1 MAVYEFKVSDF
12 RAEFP
17 AFADD
22 TKYPDTTIT
31 QAYNVVVSFF
41 QNTDSSVFP
50 YDPENGDYTRKRL
63 IDFGVCHLLTLDD
76 QPMDQPGRIASASEG
91 SVSTSFD
98 LMKANSTAG
107 DWWTQ
112 TKCGRLVWVL
122 LAPFIY
128 GGRIYVQSKFHP
140 WG

>member
-98 LMKANSTAG
+98 LMKANSTVG
-107 DWWTQ
+107 DWWAQ

-128 GGRIYVQSKFHP
+128 GVRIYVQSKFHP